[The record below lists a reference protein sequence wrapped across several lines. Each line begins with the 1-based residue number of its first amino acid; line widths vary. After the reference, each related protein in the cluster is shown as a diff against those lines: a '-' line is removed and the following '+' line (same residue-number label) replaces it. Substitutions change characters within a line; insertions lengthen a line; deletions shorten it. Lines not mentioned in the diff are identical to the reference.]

1 VSAAVDTVVFD
12 LGGVFIDWD
21 PRHLYRQL
29 LDDEAEMERFLET
42 VCTTEWD
49 AQLDAGRPFADGV
62 AELVARHPD
71 QEWLIRAYAD
81 RWEDMLAG
89 EIPGTVEVLDELDGT
104 GVRLFALTNWSS
116 ETFPIARRRFPF
128 LERFVAVVVSGDE
141 GIVKPDPRLFRVLV
155 ERHAVEP
162 ARSLFVDD
170 ARQNTEA
177 AAMLG
182 FSAER
187 FTDAGNLRQRLVRE
201 RLLPR
206 RSRSEHSPRLPGE
219 PSG

>member
-1 VSAAVDTVVFD
+1 MSAAVDTVVFD